1 MKKAIILLGILLG
14 LNVISFSYEDYYE
27 KVYTVKI
34 SKESVYRE
42 IGATEK
48 QKKKLDRI
56 FKKYQKKAEQIENKL
71 LKFDDKK
78 KELGKVESERY
89 KDIADVLSA
98 AQLHSFNIYINSQ
111 KAVFE
116 KKNDKIRNL
125 IDSLDLTNEQ
135 KSEILR
141 YERNFQRD
149 ISRSEVT
156 ALTPDKYISE
166 YKRARNI
173 RNEKMRGILSE
184 EQIRILENSSN

>member
-166 YKRARNI
+166 YERARNI

>member
-27 KVYTVKI
+27 KVYTVKV

-89 KDIADVLSA
+89 KDIADILSA

-166 YKRARNI
+166 YERARNI

-184 EQIRILENSSN
+184 EQIKILENSSN

>member
-1 MKKAIILLGILLG
+1 M
-14 LNVISFSYEDYYE
+14 
-27 KVYTVKI
+27 
-34 SKESVYRE
+34 
-42 IGATEK
+42 
-48 QKKKLDRI
+48 
-56 FKKYQKKAEQIENKL
+56 
-71 LKFDDKK
+71 
-78 KELGKVESERY
+78 
-89 KDIADVLSA
+89 SA

>member
-27 KVYTVKI
+27 KVYTVKV

-166 YKRARNI
+166 YERARNI

-184 EQIRILENSSN
+184 EQIKILENSSN

>member
-89 KDIADVLSA
+89 KDIADILSA

>member
-166 YKRARNI
+166 YERARNI

-184 EQIRILENSSN
+184 EQIKILENSSN

>member
-27 KVYTVKI
+27 KVYTVKV

-89 KDIADVLSA
+89 KDITDILSA

-166 YKRARNI
+166 YERARNI

-184 EQIRILENSSN
+184 EQIRILENSR

>member
-89 KDIADVLSA
+89 KDIADILSA

-166 YKRARNI
+166 YERARNI

-184 EQIRILENSSN
+184 EQIRILENSR